1 MDTKRTETY
10 QEYYQEG
17 NTVRTRMVE
26 RPIPDDDLLRLPPEQ
41 EKPSRA
47 ARRQAVPRFAPVK
60 IGAFVLLTALSV
72 LLAFGGVLYLR
83 LNASLLSSR
92 AHITQMEQELAD
104 LKMSNELQTDKMNA
118 EIDLAEIYRIATVQ
132 LGMVHGD
139 GSETISYD
147 EQLREYVRQYED
159 IPGR

>member
-1 MDTKRTETY
+1 MAKRTETY
-10 QEYYQEG
+10 REYYQEG
-17 NTVRTRMVE
+17 NTVRTRVVE
-26 RPIPDDDLLRLPPEQ
+26 RPLPDDELLRLPPEQ
-41 EKPSRA
+41 EQPSRA
-47 ARRQAVPRFAPVK
+47 SRAQRAPRFAPAK

-72 LLAFGGVLYLR
+72 LLAFGGFLYLR
-83 LNASLLSSR
+83 LNASVMASR
-92 AHITQMEQELAD
+92 SHIAEMERQLAQ

-118 EIDLAEIYRIATVQ
+118 EIDLAEIYQIATVQ

-139 GSETISYD
+139 GSETIGYD